1 MQICKKCNVRI
12 RGRKECCPLCQG
24 KLMEV
29 EGDENPAFPV
39 LARKKI
45 SSITFLKVC
54 TFLFIALEIIFG
66 AVNIMTEGAFPF
78 IGPVMLGIFV
88 AWVDILAM
96 MYLRN
101 NIIKVITFEVFVAI
115 IVDYY
120 IDVRTGFYGWSVAWM
135 IPLTLIGLAIVTIVT
150 ALVLKLRLDEYIL
163 YIVFDFVVSLFQIY
177 FIKTG
182 KNTFP
187 WPAVIS
193 IMFYMILIAAL
204 VIFRFRDLKNASEK
218 MFNI

>member
-1 MQICKKCNVRI
+1 MQVCKKCNVKI

-24 KLMEV
+24 KLTELV
-29 EGDENPAFPV
+29 GDENPSFPV

-66 AVNIMTEGAFPF
+66 TVNIMSEGAFPF
-78 IGPVMLGIFV
+78 IGPVMLGLFV
-88 AWVDILAM
+88 AWVDVLAT

-101 NIIKVITFEVFVAI
+101 NIIKAITFEVMVAI
-115 IVDYY
+115 VVDYY

-150 ALVLKLRLDEYIL
+150 ALVLRLRLDEYIL
-163 YIVFDFVVSLFQIY
+163 YIVFDFVIALLQIY

-182 KNTFP
+182 KNMFP

-193 IMFYMILIAAL
+193 IMAYMILIAAL